1 MPTNIEEKLSVTID
15 TNPRTLKP
23 ILFTTYDSITKYNL
37 HIVYEDETTKDI
49 ELVQNDKTRPY
60 KFIFKR
66 EGRLVTAIGVPTIH
80 EINECNK
87 MCDFANKI
95 MDSNDLLIELDC
107 SSEYE
112 CTKVRFYLKD
122 VRDIVDLIN
131 EPIDDTEEGMD
142 ENHTLYPIYLN
153 GYSCKDLVPC
163 NVSEKNGIFTT
174 ILSSQITKL
183 DAPLSKTDYS
193 DFDIFTLDFDP
204 EVIPMY
210 SQDETIEKIGLT
222 IPEELIGTQISI
234 IIRYFVNE
242 IDHPVFDE
250 FTILPIKNM
259 IESDNGTTQPVLT
272 RAVSTQD
279 MQYLGDGLKPALG
292 VGVTP
297 GYKEYRNKKS
307 YNNSVLE
314 SAT

>member
-1 MPTNIEEKLSVTID
+1 MSNNIEEKLSVVID
-15 TNPRTLKP
+15 SNPKTLKP
-23 ILFTTYDSITKYNL
+23 ILFTTYDSVTKYNL
-37 HIVYEDETTKDI
+37 HIVYEDETSKDI
-49 ELVQNDKTRPY
+49 ELVQGDKTRPY

-66 EGRLVTAIGVPTIH
+66 EGRLITAIGVPTIH

-122 VRDIVDLIN
+122 VRDIVDLAN
-131 EPIDDTEEGMD
+131 EPIENPEEVD
-142 ENHTLYPIYLN
+142 EQHTIYPIYLN
-153 GYSCKDLVPC
+153 GYSCKTIVPC
-163 NVSEKNGIFTT
+163 TVSEKDGIFTT
-174 ILSSQITKL
+174 IISSQVTKL
-183 DAPLSKTDYS
+183 GEPLSKNDYS

-204 EVIPMY
+204 EIIKMY
-210 SQDETIEKIGLT
+210 SADETVEKVGLT
-222 IPEELIGTQISI
+222 IPEELLDTQITLI
-234 IIRYFVNE
+234 VRYFINE
-242 IDHPVFDE
+242 INHPVFDE
-250 FTILPIKNM
+250 FTIFPSKIAYDA
-259 IESDNGTTQPVLT
+259 DNGASQPILT

-292 VGVTP
+292 VGITP

-307 YNNSVLE
+307 YNDSVLT
-314 SAT
+314 STT